1 MRPLSAGTK
10 GALRIATAAAVSAA
24 ILFVLKLAG
33 VLDLRLFRDAFVRR
47 DPALGLIVAALLAMT
62 AVALVRYAL
71 LLRIVGLAVP
81 FGRVVAAGLISQAA
95 GQWAPGSLAVTEV
108 LRFGLMAGLG
118 VAKGGDEAANAAG
131 LKARIALSILIDRL
145 MGLGA
150 MFLTGGLAA
159 FALHLHG
166 GLLVK
171 SPALVFALGIAS
183 LAVGTGLM
191 AAPLLT
197 KTAPWRKAAKFAA
210 VKAAARP
217 PVVEAPAPR
226 ERGWTRMWI
235 ALSSGMDLLAGAAAR
250 PRRLLAPLAL
260 SLVVPFLNAATL
272 AAAAQAVGRPI
283 PLAAILVAVPFT
295 IVAVFLPL
303 GLAGY
308 GGPQLA
314 AVAVFG
320 LFEIAPE
327 SVVAAC
333 LVQNT
338 VVLAVTTL
346 LGGMAAGFAF
356 DRLRAAVR
364 SRRNA
369 GGRSS

>member
-1 MRPLSAGTK
+1 MTPPSARMSWV
-10 GALRIATAAAVSAA
+10 LRIGSAAAVSAA
-24 ILFVLKLAG
+24 ILVLLKLIG
-33 VLDLRLFRDAFVRR
+33 VLDLRLFRDAFIRKN
-47 DPALGLIVAALLAMT
+47 PALGLIVAALLAMT

-71 LLRIVGLAVP
+71 LLRLVGLAVP
-81 FGRVVAAGLISQAA
+81 LGRVVTASLISQAV

-118 VAKGGDEAANAAG
+118 VAKDADEAAGPAG

-150 MFLTGGLAA
+150 MFLVGGLAA
-159 FALHLHG
+159 LALHLRA

-171 SPALVFALGIAS
+171 YPALVFALGVASFIAG
-183 LAVGTGLM
+183 LGLM

-197 KTAPWRKAAKFAA
+197 KTSLWRKLAKFAA
-210 VKAAARP
+210 IKAAVRP
-217 PVVEAPAPR
+217 PVVDAPAPR
-226 ERGWTRMWI
+226 ERRSTRMWFG
-235 ALSSGMDLLAGAAAR
+235 LSSGMDLLAGAAAR
-250 PRRLLAPLAL
+250 PRRLFVPLAL
-260 SLVVPFLNAATL
+260 SLVIPFLNAATL
-272 AAAAQAVGRPI
+272 SAAAQAIGRPI

-320 LFEIAPE
+320 LFEVAPE
-327 SVVAAC
+327 SIVAAC

-346 LGGMAAGFAF
+346 LGGLGAGFAF

-364 SRRNA
+364 SRRNP